1 MPSCPDYLIR
11 RPCTT
16 RSRHGLQTFGRLAA
30 LGNIRD
36 HAAEPQPHRGRRR
49 PCPRRGQYLP
59 LGRAVEALLAY
70 PLIHDPSD
78 RRLVIGMLDPRIV
91 AALPRNPAPRLD
103 VTNIV
108 SRIMRHHP
116 EALDDLY

>member
-1 MPSCPDYLIR
+1 MLRSPGRTEEPAPALSSA
-11 RPCTT
+11 RPV
-16 RSRHGLQTFGRLAA
+16 SS
-30 LGNIRD
+30 
-36 HAAEPQPHRGRRR
+36 
-49 PCPRRGQYLP
+49 

-108 SRIMRHHP
+108 SGIMRHHP